1 MEAAEVV
8 LCSEGVQGSIR
19 GGTHREMRFRLTHQG
34 VERAREAS
42 ATQITL
48 GFLLISLG
56 GR

>member
-34 VERAREAS
+34 VERATEAS